1 MDFRFRSRYGIKLA
15 DLSVIAHMAITINL
29 NTE

>member
-15 DLSVIAHMAITINL
+15 GLSVIAHLGITTNL